1 MPLQRADEPGQANDE
16 GVTFGW
22 GQCVEQL
29 HMAGPQFTAQLL
41 GHGET
46 RFGQPQLV
54 ETAVG
59 WCALASDPFASLQPG
74 AQPTDGL
81 YFPEMM
87 YLDLYLGAW

>member
-22 GQCVEQL
+22 GECVEQL
-29 HMAGPQFTAQLL
+29 LVAGPQFAAQLL
-41 GHGET
+41 GDGET

-59 WCALASDPFASLQPG
+59 WCALASDPFARSSPAASRLTATASRDDVP
-74 AQPTDGL
+74 
-81 YFPEMM
+81 
-87 YLDLYLGAW
+87 